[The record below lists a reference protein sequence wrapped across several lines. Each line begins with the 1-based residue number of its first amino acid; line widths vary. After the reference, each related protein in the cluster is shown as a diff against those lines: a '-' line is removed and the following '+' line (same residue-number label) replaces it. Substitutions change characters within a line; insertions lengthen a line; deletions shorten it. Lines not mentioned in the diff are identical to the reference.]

1 MSLDCFRAD
10 VFSALKRLFLSHSC
24 INVASSIF
32 TIGVDSN
39 KNIKIYKIITSIT
52 EGKNTFSKVWLYLW
66 KLRKCLYPN
75 STWENPNIYHAN
87 LYRPSRMDGMITL
100 SNRVQPRKLTNHRTK
115 CFWTTFRLFDCLEII
130 LHFMQKRYYC
140 PHSRF
145 HIIFLMLSMHS
156 KKAEKGWR
164 RKLEWAKLKK

>member
-32 TIGVDSN
+32 TIGVDNN

-52 EGKNTFSKVWLYLW
+52 EEKNTFSKAWLYLW

-100 SNRVQPRKLTNHRTK
+100 SNRLQPRKLTNHRTK
-115 CFWTTFRLFDCLEII
+115 FFLDYLSSFWLSRNNFTFYTKKVLLSAFS
-130 LHFMQKRYYC
+130 FPYYFS
-140 PHSRF
+140 HAF
-145 HIIFLMLSMHS
+145 HAL
-156 KKAEKGWR
+156 
-164 RKLEWAKLKK
+164 